1 MQEERG
7 HPAFGGS
14 EQGGENPMTEHNPA
28 EAPEAPQTA
37 STETA
42 PQPPKAPNP
51 NAKWYILQT
60 YSGFENRVEKTL
72 HEKLKVA
79 KLEHLVEEIFVPG
92 EDVERVKNGKKR
104 KMHVIYYP
112 GYVLIK
118 MQLTDELWHVLMD
131 TPRVAGFVGGTNR
144 DPKPLQE
151 NELGEIRSQMTQ
163 GIRHA
168 TIKDEFEVGQQVV
181 VIDGPFANF
190 SGKVGEVNV
199 EKNRL
204 KVFISILGRSTPVE
218 LDFDKV
224 KAHTDAK

>member
-1 MQEERG
+1 
-7 HPAFGGS
+7 
-14 EQGGENPMTEHNPA
+14 MTEHNPA
-28 EAPEAPQTA
+28 AVPEASQAA

-42 PQPPKAPNP
+42 PQPPKAANP
-51 NAKWYILQT
+51 DAKWYILQT

-79 KLEHLVEEIFVPG
+79 KLAHLVEEIFVPG

-151 NELGEIRSQMTQ
+151 SELGDIRSQMTQ

-190 SGKVGEVNV
+190 NGKVGEVNM